1 MKIVEKLK
9 ALLPDHEMNE
19 WFLSI
24 VRNGTGKEFK
34 KEDNDNWLE
43 VIRPMLEAFFHAK
56 YFLEMA
62 VKYAGELEYAPN
74 CLPPG
79 WAAFLYLYYLR

>member
-24 VRNGTGKEFK
+24 VRNGTGKESK

-43 VIRPMLEAFFHAK
+43 VIRPMLEAFFHAR
-56 YFLEMA
+56 YFLKMA
-62 VKYAGELEYAPN
+62 VKYAGELEYPPN